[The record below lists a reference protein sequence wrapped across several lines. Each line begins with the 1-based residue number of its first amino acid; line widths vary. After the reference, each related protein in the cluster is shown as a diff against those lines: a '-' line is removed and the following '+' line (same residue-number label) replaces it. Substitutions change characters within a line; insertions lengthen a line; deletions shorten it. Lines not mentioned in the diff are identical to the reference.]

1 MGAQLRVYKRRIKSV
16 TATKKI
22 TKAMEMI
29 AASRVVK
36 AQRKVAASTPYATE
50 LTRAVTAVGTGSN
63 TKHPL
68 TTEPE
73 TSTRAAV
80 LLLTS
85 DRGLAGAF
93 NSNAIK
99 AAEQLTARLEAA
111 GKEVDVYVVGRRGVA
126 HYNFR
131 ERKIAKQWTGFTDQ
145 PEYADAK
152 AVAGPLIEA
161 IETETAEGGVDEL
174 HIVYTEFRSL
184 LSQVPVAKRMAPL
197 EVEEVEEFDYERE
210 DRESGTA
217 AGDSGV
223 PTSYEFEPSAEGL
236 LDALLPKYV
245 TTRIYAAMLEAAA
258 SESASRRRAMKSASD
273 NAEELAKNLS
283 RQANQARQAEITQE
297 ISEIVGGVVDG
308 VVGGVTGIKLAVHL
322 CRDASG
328 RLRTVLPL
336 YDSHRTAKLVENPNH
351 NQAGNDAGSR
361 FCRSTIWSRMQSMP
375 NCWPGSKKIFHRQ
388 RTTIMIW

>member
-68 TTEPE
+68 TTEAE
-73 TSTRAAV
+73 TATRAAV

-99 AAEQLTARLEAA
+99 AAEQLTARLEAE
-111 GKEVDVYVVGRRGVA
+111 GKEVDSYIVGRRGVA

-131 ERKIAKQWTGFTDQ
+131 ERTIAKQWSGFTDQ

-152 AVAGPLIEA
+152 TVAGPLIEA
-161 IETETAEGGVDEL
+161 IEKDTAEGGVDEL
-174 HIVYTEFRSL
+174 HIVYTEFVSMMTQTAVDSRLLPLSL
-184 LSQVPVAKRMAPL
+184 DEVAEESAKKDEILPL
-197 EVEEVEEFDYERE
+197 YD
-210 DRESGTA
+210 
-217 AGDSGV
+217 
-223 PTSYEFEPSAEGL
+223 FEPSAEDV
-236 LDALLPKYV
+236 LDALLPRYV
-245 TTRIYAAMLEAAA
+245 ESRIYNALLQSAA
-258 SESASRRRAMKSASD
+258 SKHAATRRAMKSATD
-273 NAEELAKNLS
+273 NAGDLINNLS
-283 RQANQARQAEITQE
+283 RLANAARQAEITQE
-297 ISEIVGGVVDG
+297 ISEIVGGASA
-308 VVGGVTGIKLAVHL
+308 LA
-322 CRDASG
+322 DA
-328 RLRTVLPL
+328 T
-336 YDSHRTAKLVENPNH
+336 
-351 NQAGNDAGSR
+351 AGSD
-361 FCRSTIWSRMQSMP
+361 
-375 NCWPGSKKIFHRQ
+375 K
-388 RTTIMIW
+388 